1 MKGHLF
7 GEGKDVAA
15 PRTTQEHN
23 RRAAERNGVSCY
35 KNASRANEVHF
46 CFFFAFF
53 VLLKNKKKKAM
64 IFGIGSALISCL
76 LSQFFSIFLVVGILI
91 LVSLYYSDVK
101 IPILGK
107 KSVNE
112 YINALLE
119 KEDPKSVQ
127 GSETELAR
135 LKAAIRESYF

>member
-1 MKGHLF
+1 
-7 GEGKDVAA
+7 
-15 PRTTQEHN
+15 
-23 RRAAERNGVSCY
+23 
-35 KNASRANEVHF
+35 
-46 CFFFAFF
+46 
-53 VLLKNKKKKAM
+53 M